1 MNAAIYGRVST
12 VKQDYAHQVDEM
24 EKFAGRME
32 WQPLPYL
39 EKESAKAGSNRP
51 MLKKLLEDAA
61 QRRFDVVLAYRID
74 RFGRSVAEFS
84 QNVLAL
90 KAMGIRFIATS
101 QSIDTDDRN
110 PMAKMM
116 MHLLAIFA
124 EFELDMIHE
133 RVQEGVTNYQAL
145 YKAGK
150 VGAGRQRQSKS
161 GKNLPI
167 GKPRKIFPI
176 GQARELRAAG
186 KSWGEIS
193 KTLGVKSST
202 IRGALK
208 RAA

>member
-1 MNAAIYGRVST
+1 
-12 VKQDYAHQVDEM
+12 VKQDYHLQFEEM
-24 EKFAGRME
+24 HKFAGRME
-32 WQPLPYL
+32 WEPLDYL

-61 QRRFDVVLAYRID
+61 QRKFDVVLAYRID

-101 QSIDTDDRN
+101 QGIDTDDRN

-150 VGAGRQRQSKS
+150 VGAGRQRQSRS
-161 GKNLPI
+161 GKNLPC
-167 GKPRKIFPI
+167 GRPRKIFRI
-176 GQARELRAAG
+176 ELARELQEQG
-186 KSWGEIS
+186 KSLREIS
-193 KTLGVKSST
+193 QQLGVGMTT
-202 IRGALK
+202 IYHALK